1 MLGVETTTAPADP
14 PAEPGVDEALFR
26 ATMTGLAK
34 CVAVTTALGPDGPVG
49 CTTTSLMSLSVA
61 PPSVLLAFGTGGRTL
76 DDLLGAGRFAV
87 NVLSHTQ
94 GPLVRRFAT
103 GTPAQRFRDTP
114 HAVLR
119 GVPVLHESAVVMTC
133 DVAETFT
140 AVDHVLVV
148 GTVRHLSTTPGSPLV
163 LVTGEPH
170 IATPLPPA
178 TAAADH
184 LR

>member
-1 MLGVETTTAPADP
+1 MLGVETSAHQSAPP
-14 PAEPGVDEALFR
+14 VETGVDEALFR
-26 ATMTGLAK
+26 AAMTGLAK
-34 CVAVTTALGPDGPVG
+34 CVAVTTALGPNGPVG

-61 PPSVLLAFGTGGRTL
+61 PPSVLLAFGAGGRTVG
-76 DDLLGAGRFAV
+76 DLLGAGRFAV

-94 GPLVRRFAT
+94 GPLVGRFAT

-119 GVPVLHESAVVMTC
+119 GVPVLHDAALVITC
-133 DVAETFT
+133 DVTETCT

-148 GTVRHLSTTPGSPLV
+148 GTVRHLTVAPASPLV

-170 IATPLPPA
+170 IATPVPPA
-178 TAAADH
+178 PAETDN

>member
-1 MLGVETTTAPADP
+1 MLGVETTTAQADP

-61 PPSVLLAFGTGGRTL
+61 PPSVLLAFGRGGRTL
-76 DDLLGAGRFAV
+76 DDLLAAGRFAV

-103 GTPAQRFRDTP
+103 GTPAQRFRATP

-119 GVPVLHESAVVMTC
+119 GVPVLHDAAVVMTC
-133 DVAETFT
+133 DVAETLT

-170 IATPLPPA
+170 IATPVPPA
-178 TAAADH
+178 PAGADN

>member
-1 MLGVETTTAPADP
+1 MLGVETTTAQAAP
-14 PAEPGVDEALFR
+14 PVEAAVDEALFR
-26 ATMTGLAK
+26 AAMTGLAK
-34 CVAVTTALGPDGPVG
+34 CVAVTTALGPNGPVG

-61 PPSVLLAFGTGGRTL
+61 PPSVLLAFGAGGRTL
-76 DDLLGAGRFAV
+76 DDLLGAGRFGV

-103 GTPAQRFRDTP
+103 GTAAQRFEGTP

-119 GVPVLHESAVVMTC
+119 GVPVLRDAAVVMTC
-133 DVAETFT
+133 DVAETFS

-148 GTVRHLSTTPGSPLV
+148 GTVRHLTAAPGAPLV

-170 IATPLPPA
+170 IATPIPPA
-178 TAAADH
+178 PADN

>member
-1 MLGVETTTAPADP
+1 MLGVETSTAQAAAS
-14 PAEPGVDEALFR
+14 AEAGVDEALFR
-26 ATMTGLAK
+26 AAMTGLAK
-34 CVAVTTALGPDGPVG
+34 CVAVTTALGPNGPVG

-61 PPSVLLAFGTGGRTL
+61 PPSVLLAFGTRGRTL
-76 DDLLGAGRFAV
+76 DHLLGAGHFAV

-114 HAVLR
+114 HAVVR
-119 GVPVLHESAVVMTC
+119 GVPVLNDAAVVMTC

-140 AVDHVLVV
+140 SLDHVLVV
-148 GTVRHLSTTPGSPLV
+148 GTVRHLSTAPGSPLV

-170 IATPLPPA
+170 IATPVPPA
-178 TAAADH
+178 PAAAGN

>member
-1 MLGVETTTAPADP
+1 MLGVETTTPQVAPP
-14 PAEPGVDEALFR
+14 VEAEVDEALFR
-26 ATMTGLAK
+26 AAMRGMAK
-34 CVAVTTALGPDGPVG
+34 CVAVTTALGPNGPVG

-61 PPSVLLAFGTGGRTL
+61 PPSVLLAFGAGGRTL

-94 GPLVRRFAT
+94 QPLVRRFAT

-114 HAVLR
+114 HAVR
-119 GVPVLHESAVVMTC
+119 GGVPVLHDAAVVMTC

-148 GTVRHLSTTPGSPLV
+148 GAVRHLIATPGSPLV

-170 IATPLPPA
+170 IATPVPPA
-178 TAAADH
+178 PAAADD

>member
-1 MLGVETTTAPADP
+1 MLGVETTTQAGTSIGT
-14 PAEPGVDEALFR
+14 GVDEALFR

-34 CVAVTTALGPDGPVG
+34 CAAVTTALGPHGPVG

-61 PPSVLLAFGTGGRTL
+61 PPSVLVAFGTGGRTL
-76 DDLLGAGRFAV
+76 GDLLGAGRFAV
-87 NVLSHTQ
+87 NVLSQTQ

-119 GVPVLHESAVVMTC
+119 GVPVLHDAAVVMTC

-140 AVDHVLVV
+140 AVDHVLIV
-148 GTVRHLSTTPGSPLV
+148 GTVRHLTATPGSPLV

-170 IATPLPPA
+170 IATPVPPA
-178 TAAADH
+178 PAAADN